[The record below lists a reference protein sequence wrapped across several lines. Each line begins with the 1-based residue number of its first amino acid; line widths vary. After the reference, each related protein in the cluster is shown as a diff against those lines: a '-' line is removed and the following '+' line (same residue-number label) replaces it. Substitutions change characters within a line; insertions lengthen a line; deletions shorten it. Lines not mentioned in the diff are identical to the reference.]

1 MKNKKAKKRFSC
13 HFIRKSE
20 AKAVAAIHSDAFSS
34 ISTKSVKEK
43 VEGKT
48 EGCVVAKNRKGTV
61 VGYIFF
67 DIESDEK
74 MYVANVGVHKKHR
87 GKGVCG
93 RMIKWLT
100 KRLKKFNCKM
110 AYLSVAQENESAKTC
125 YTSRGFVAKDD
136 TFMIRMEYWPDGE
149 PTQEVEEKNTPSDTA
164 GGGRPDEDCAPCEN
178 VESVRPPRLTGL
190 FDDSGWGE

>member
-1 MKNKKAKKRFSC
+1 MKNRKAKKRFSC

-20 AKAVAAIHSDAFSS
+20 VKAVAAIHSEAFYS
-34 ISTKSVKEK
+34 IATSSVKEK
-43 VEGKT
+43 VDGKT
-48 EGCVVAKNRKGTV
+48 EGCVVAKNHKGTV

-67 DIESDEK
+67 DIESDNK

-100 KRLKKFNCKM
+100 KRLQKFDCKM
-110 AYLSVAQENESAKTC
+110 AYLSVAKENESAKSC
-125 YTSRGFVAKDD
+125 YTSRGFTAKDD
-136 TFMIRMEYWPDGE
+136 TFMIRMEYWPNGE
-149 PTQEVEEKNTPSDTA
+149 STAQVGQEETSTDTTGSDKPA
-164 GGGRPDEDCAPCEN
+164 EDCAPCEN
-178 VESVRPPRLTGL
+178 VESIRPRLTGL